1 MKRFLFLFFISTFS
15 IAENED
21 VNVEITLNATDV
33 NVDPFESTNRIVFE
47 ISDDLDTMIIRPVA
61 EIYRDV
67 TPRFIKNSVTN
78 FFYNLSEV
86 DTIINQLLQGKI
98 VLAGQDSLRFL
109 INSTIGIVGFVD
121 VATRVGFERHDEDFG
136 QTLGYWGVPAGPY
149 VFLPLIGPSTIRD
162 SFSKPTSWF
171 LSGNLSVSDEEAKIF
186 INLLDAVETRERLL
200 VAEKLI
206 VGDKYEFVKSVYL
219 QTRNDL
225 VFDGEVEDE
234 FLTDLELDLF
244 STDPLLNQ

>member
-15 IAENED
+15 IAENE
-21 VNVEITLNATDV
+21 DV

-86 DTIINQLLQGKI
+86 DTIVNQLLQGKI

-109 INSTIGIVGFVD
+109 INSTVGIVGFVD

>member
-15 IAENED
+15 IAENE
-21 VNVEITLNATDV
+21 DV

-219 QTRNDL
+219 QTRDDL

>member
-1 MKRFLFLFFISTFS
+1 MKRFLFLFFISTLS
-15 IAENED
+15 LAEDDE
-21 VNVEITLNATDV
+21 TS
-33 NVDPFESTNRIVFE
+33 VDPFESTNRIVFE

-67 TPRFIKNSVTN
+67 TPRFIKNSITN

-86 DTIINQLLQGKI
+86 DTIVNQLLQGKI

-121 VATRVGFERHDEDFG
+121 VATRIGLERHDEDFG
-136 QTLGYWGVPAGPY
+136 QTLGYWGVPTGPY
-149 VFLPLIGPSTIRD
+149 VFLPVISPSTIRD

-186 INLLDAVETRERLL
+186 LNLLDAVETRERLL

-234 FLTDLELDLF
+234 FLIDLELDLF
-244 STDPLLNQ
+244 SGDPLLN

>member
-15 IAENED
+15 IAENE
-21 VNVEITLNATDV
+21 DV

-61 EIYRDV
+61 EIYSDV

-149 VFLPLIGPSTIRD
+149 VFLPLIGPSTVRD

-244 STDPLLNQ
+244 AADPLLNQ

>member
-15 IAENED
+15 IAEDE
-21 VNVEITLNATDV
+21 DV

-121 VATRVGFERHDEDFG
+121 VATRVGYERHDEDFG

-162 SFSKPTSWF
+162 SLSKPTSWF

-244 STDPLLNQ
+244 SADPLLNQ

>member
-15 IAENED
+15 IAEDE
-21 VNVEITLNATDV
+21 EV

-162 SFSKPTSWF
+162 SLSKPTSWF

-244 STDPLLNQ
+244 SADPLLNQ

>member
-15 IAENED
+15 IAEDEDANE
-21 VNVEITLNATDV
+21 
-33 NVDPFESTNRIVFE
+33 DPFESTNRIVFE

-86 DTIINQLLQGKI
+86 DTVVNQLLQGKI

-171 LSGNLSVSDEEAKIF
+171 LSGNLSVSDEEAKII

-244 STDPLLNQ
+244 SADPLLNQ

>member
-15 IAENED
+15 IAEDE
-21 VNVEITLNATDV
+21 DV

-121 VATRVGFERHDEDFG
+121 VATRVGVERHDEDFG

-244 STDPLLNQ
+244 SADLLLNQ

>member
-15 IAENED
+15 IAEDED
-21 VNVEITLNATDV
+21 VNE
-33 NVDPFESTNRIVFE
+33 DPFESTNRIVFE

-171 LSGNLSVSDEEAKIF
+171 LSGNLSVSDEEAKII

-244 STDPLLNQ
+244 SADPLLNQ

>member
-15 IAENED
+15 IAENE
-21 VNVEITLNATDV
+21 DV

-121 VATRVGFERHDEDFG
+121 VASRVGFERHDEDFG

-171 LSGNLSVSDEEAKIF
+171 LSGNLSVSDEEAKII

-244 STDPLLNQ
+244 SADPLLNQ

>member
-15 IAENED
+15 IAEDE
-21 VNVEITLNATDV
+21 DV

-244 STDPLLNQ
+244 LTDPLLNQ

>member
-21 VNVEITLNATDV
+21 VS
-33 NVDPFESTNRIVFE
+33 VDPFESTNSIVFE

-219 QTRNDL
+219 QTRDDL

-244 STDPLLNQ
+244 SADPLLNQ

>member
-15 IAENED
+15 IAEDED
-21 VNVEITLNATDV
+21 VII
-33 NVDPFESTNRIVFE
+33 DPFEPTNRIVFE
-47 ISDDLDTMIIRPVA
+47 ISDDLDTMVIRPVA

-244 STDPLLNQ
+244 SADPLLNQ

>member
-15 IAENED
+15 IAEDE
-21 VNVEITLNATDV
+21 EV
-33 NVDPFESTNRIVFE
+33 NVDPLESTNRIVFE

-244 STDPLLNQ
+244 SGDPLLNQ

>member
-15 IAENED
+15 IAENE
-21 VNVEITLNATDV
+21 DV

-171 LSGNLSVSDEEAKIF
+171 LSGNLSVSDEEAKII

-244 STDPLLNQ
+244 AADPLLNQ

>member
-15 IAENED
+15 IAEDDD
-21 VNVEITLNATDV
+21 VTA
-33 NVDPFESTNRIVFE
+33 DPFESTNRIVFE

-67 TPRFIKNSVTN
+67 TPRFIKNSITN

-149 VFLPLIGPSTIRD
+149 VFLPVIGPSTIRD

-225 VFDGEVEDE
+225 VFDGDVEDE

-244 STDPLLNQ
+244 LTDPLLNQ

>member
-15 IAENED
+15 IAEDED
-21 VNVEITLNATDV
+21 VNVE
-33 NVDPFESTNRIVFE
+33 PFESTNRIVFE

-244 STDPLLNQ
+244 SADPLLNQ

>member
-15 IAENED
+15 IAEDEDANE
-21 VNVEITLNATDV
+21 
-33 NVDPFESTNRIVFE
+33 DPFESTNRIVFE

-171 LSGNLSVSDEEAKIF
+171 LSGNLSVSDEEAKII

-244 STDPLLNQ
+244 SADPLLNQ

>member
-15 IAENED
+15 IAEDE
-21 VNVEITLNATDV
+21 DV

-98 VLAGQDSLRFL
+98 VLAGEDSLRFL

-149 VFLPLIGPSTIRD
+149 VFLPVIGPSTIRD

-244 STDPLLNQ
+244 LTDPLLNQ

>member
-15 IAENED
+15 IAEDE
-21 VNVEITLNATDV
+21 DV

-121 VATRVGFERHDEDFG
+121 VASRVGFERHDEDFG

-162 SFSKPTSWF
+162 SFTKPTSWF
-171 LSGNLSVSDEEAKIF
+171 LSGNLSVSDEEAKII

-244 STDPLLNQ
+244 SSDPLLNQ

>member
-15 IAENED
+15 IAENE
-21 VNVEITLNATDV
+21 DV

-234 FLTDLELDLF
+234 FLTAVSYTHLTLPTNREV
-244 STDPLLNQ
+244 

>member
-15 IAENED
+15 IAEDE
-21 VNVEITLNATDV
+21 DV

-47 ISDDLDTMIIRPVA
+47 ISDDLDTMFIRPVA

-86 DTIINQLLQGKI
+86 DTIVNQLLQGKI

-171 LSGNLSVSDEEAKIF
+171 LSGNLSVSDEGAKIL

-244 STDPLLNQ
+244 SADPLLNQ

>member
-15 IAENED
+15 IAENE
-21 VNVEITLNATDV
+21 DV

-171 LSGNLSVSDEEAKIF
+171 LSGNLSVSDEEAKII

-244 STDPLLNQ
+244 LTDPLLNQ

>member
-15 IAENED
+15 IAEDE
-21 VNVEITLNATDV
+21 AV

-67 TPRFIKNSVTN
+67 TPRFIKNSITN

-171 LSGNLSVSDEEAKIF
+171 LSGNLSVSDEEAKII

-244 STDPLLNQ
+244 SADPLLNQ

>member
-15 IAENED
+15 IAENE
-21 VNVEITLNATDV
+21 DV

-244 STDPLLNQ
+244 SEDPLSN

>member
-15 IAENED
+15 IAEDDE
-21 VNVEITLNATDV
+21 VT
-33 NVDPFESTNRIVFE
+33 VDPFISTNRIVFE
-47 ISDDLDTMIIRPVA
+47 VSDDLDTMILRPVA

-67 TPRFIKNSVTN
+67 TPRFIKNSISN

-86 DTIINQLLQGKI
+86 DTIVNQLLQGKI

-149 VFLPLIGPSTIRD
+149 VFLPVIGPSTIRD

-186 INLLDAVETRERLL
+186 INLIDAVETRERLL

-234 FLTDLELDLF
+234 FLTDLELDFF
-244 STDPLLNQ
+244 SADPLLNQ

>member
-15 IAENED
+15 IAEDEDANE
-21 VNVEITLNATDV
+21 
-33 NVDPFESTNRIVFE
+33 DPFESTNRIVFE

-171 LSGNLSVSDEEAKIF
+171 LSGNLSVSDDEAKIF

-244 STDPLLNQ
+244 LADPLLNQ

>member
-1 MKRFLFLFFISTFS
+1 MKRFLFLFFISTS
-15 IAENED
+15 LIAEDDD
-21 VNVEITLNATDV
+21 VTS
-33 NVDPFESTNRIVFE
+33 DPFESTNRIVFE

-67 TPRFIKNSVTN
+67 TPRFIKNSITN

-149 VFLPLIGPSTIRD
+149 VFLPVIGPSTIRD

-244 STDPLLNQ
+244 LTDPLLNQ

>member
-15 IAENED
+15 IAEDED
-21 VNVEITLNATDV
+21 VNI
-33 NVDPFESTNRIVFE
+33 DPFESTNRIVFE
-47 ISDDLDTMIIRPVA
+47 ISDDLDTMILRPVA

-86 DTIINQLLQGKI
+86 DTIVNQLLQGKI

-171 LSGNLSVSDEEAKIF
+171 LSGNFSVSDEEAKIF

-206 VGDKYEFVKSVYL
+206 VGEKYEFVKSVYL

-244 STDPLLNQ
+244 SADPLLNQ

>member
-15 IAENED
+15 IAEDE
-21 VNVEITLNATDV
+21 EV

-244 STDPLLNQ
+244 SGDPLLNQ

>member
-15 IAENED
+15 IAENE
-21 VNVEITLNATDV
+21 DV

-149 VFLPLIGPSTIRD
+149 VFLPLIGPSTMRD

-244 STDPLLNQ
+244 SADPLLNQ

>member
-15 IAENED
+15 IAEDED
-21 VNVEITLNATDV
+21 VNI
-33 NVDPFESTNRIVFE
+33 DPFEPTNRIVFE
-47 ISDDLDTMIIRPVA
+47 ISDDLDTMVIRPVA

-234 FLTDLELDLF
+234 FLTDLELDFF
-244 STDPLLNQ
+244 SADPLLNQ

>member
-15 IAENED
+15 IAEDE
-21 VNVEITLNATDV
+21 DV

-162 SFSKPTSWF
+162 SFSKPTSWV

-244 STDPLLNQ
+244 SADPLLNQ

>member
-15 IAENED
+15 IAEDE
-21 VNVEITLNATDV
+21 DV

-67 TPRFIKNSVTN
+67 TPRFIKNSITN

-149 VFLPLIGPSTIRD
+149 VFLPVIGPSTIRD

-244 STDPLLNQ
+244 LTDPLLNQ

>member
-15 IAENED
+15 IAEDED
-21 VNVEITLNATDV
+21 VNI
-33 NVDPFESTNRIVFE
+33 DPFEPTNRIVFE
-47 ISDDLDTMIIRPVA
+47 ISNDLDTMVIRPVA

-244 STDPLLNQ
+244 SADPLLNQ

>member
-15 IAENED
+15 IAEDE
-21 VNVEITLNATDV
+21 EV

-98 VLAGQDSLRFL
+98 ILAGQDSLRFL

-171 LSGNLSVSDEEAKIF
+171 LSGNLSVSDDEAKIF

-244 STDPLLNQ
+244 SGDPLLNQ

>member
-15 IAENED
+15 IAEDED
-21 VNVEITLNATDV
+21 VD
-33 NVDPFESTNRIVFE
+33 VDPFESTNRIVFE

-244 STDPLLNQ
+244 SADLLLNQ